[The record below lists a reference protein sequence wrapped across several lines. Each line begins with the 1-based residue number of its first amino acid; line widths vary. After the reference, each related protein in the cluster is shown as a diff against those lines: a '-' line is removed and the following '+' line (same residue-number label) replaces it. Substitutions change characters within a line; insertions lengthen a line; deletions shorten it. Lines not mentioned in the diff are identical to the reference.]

1 MKASE
6 LRELTK
12 DELIQ
17 KKEDIIEEL
26 FNLRMRNATNAIEN
40 PRRIRTLKRDAARIN
55 TILSELERKISLN

>member
-40 PRRIRTLKRDAARIN
+40 PRRIRALKRDAARIN
-55 TILSELERKISLN
+55 TILSEIERKVS

>member
-26 FNLRMRNATNAIEN
+26 FNLRMRNATNPIEN
-40 PRRIRTLKRDAARIN
+40 PRRIRGLKRDAARIN
-55 TILSELERKISLN
+55 TILSEIERKVS